1 LELLTLQSKAISIM
15 SKNLLIYLFFIVSIF
30 PLQSNDQPQD
40 LDAAQEQLKQIR
52 SEIDK
57 LEDELAT
64 MENKLD
70 WQLKSSERIDKQIQ
84 LTKKALRI
92 IQSEI
97 KTNNNTINS
106 LSLQIKA
113 VEAQINAL
121 QDIFRKQIVFAYKQQ
136 RGKELLWILGADNIN
151 QAFTRFRNFQKISEQ
166 ARSYYQKLQIKQNEL
181 LRLTLN
187 LEDEVSKKRQLVK
200 SKENEQLALNSK
212 RNERQIIITS
222 IKSDKTLLAQAL
234 DQKKENYQELLNL
247 IASLEEGKKDRKL
260 SAEIQIRWEK
270 LSGDFDKHRGRLNWP
285 VTGQVIHAF
294 GTYKNPQL
302 KTVLNN
308 TGIDI
313 RAGRGTEAR
322 CVFPGVVSL
331 ITYMSG
337 FGNTVIVDHNNS
349 YYTVYT
355 HLDDIL
361 VNKFQFLEA
370 GDVLGIVGASGSL
383 EGSLLHF
390 EIYGKNKPLDPI
402 KWLKRR

>member
-1 LELLTLQSKAISIM
+1 MSKIFLICLFFILNISPLQSK
-15 SKNLLIYLFFIVSIF
+15 
-30 PLQSNDQPQD
+30 DQPQD
-40 LDAAQEQLKQIR
+40 LDTAQKQLELIR
-52 SEIDK
+52 HEIDK
-57 LEDELAT
+57 LEDELVT
-64 MENKLD
+64 MENKLN
-70 WQLKSSERIDKQIQ
+70 WQLKTSEKLDKQIQ

-97 KTNNNTINS
+97 KANNKTVNS
-106 LSLQIKA
+106 LTIQITA
-113 VEAQINAL
+113 LEAQIDAL
-121 QDIFRKQIVFAYKQQ
+121 QDVFRKQIVFAYKQQ
-136 RGKELLWILGADNIN
+136 RGKELLWILGSENIN
-151 QAFTRFRNFQKISEQ
+151 QAFTRYRNFQRISEQ
-166 ARSYYQKLQIKQNEL
+166 ARSYYQKLQTKQHEL
-181 LRLTLN
+181 LKLKLN
-187 LEDEVSKKRQLVK
+187 FEDEVTKKKELAK
-200 SKENEQLALNSK
+200 SKENEQLTFNSK
-212 RNERQIIITS
+212 RNERQDIINS
-222 IKSDKTLLAQAL
+222 IKNDKSLLAQAL
-234 DQKKENYQELLNL
+234 EQKKENYKELLNL
-247 IASLEEGKKDRKL
+247 IASLEAGKKDRKL
-260 SAEIQIRWEK
+260 SPETQIRWEK
-270 LSGDFDKHRGRLNWP
+270 LSGDFDNHRGRLNWP
-285 VTGQVIHAF
+285 VAGQVIHAF

-313 RAGRGTEAR
+313 RAGRGTEVR

-390 EIYGKNKPLDPI
+390 EIYGKNKPLDPM
-402 KWLKRR
+402 KWLIGK